1 MTDPITR
8 RELLRRAAVSGAAVS
23 IPSLLAACGGDGIEG
38 QTAAQ
43 PGTTSVR
50 RELADRIVIANWPA
64 YIDVSDDEKTR
75 PTLEQF
81 TRESG
86 VEVRYIEEVNDNEEW
101 FGKYQA
107 QLAQGDDI
115 GRDIVVLSD
124 WMAARMIRLGY
135 VQKKDRSAIPNEE
148 NLVESLRSPGWD
160 PQREFSLPWQSGM
173 TGIAYNKKQ
182 TGGPVTTIEQLLTDP
197 KLKGRVTML
206 TEMPDTMGVTMA
218 ATGGDPEKVTPEA
231 FSTAAEMIQQAVDS
245 GQIRRFTGNDY
256 IEDMVAGNV
265 WAALAWSGD
274 VISSIQPENPDVEFT
289 VVDTGSH
296 LWTDNMLIPL
306 GGDVFTASTFM
317 NFVYDPAVAAQIEA
331 WVYYICPVEGAKEEM
346 VELDPEAA
354 DSPLI
359 FPPEETLAKTFIF
372 DAEAA
377 DDPDYKEQFQAVI
390 GA

>member
-1 MTDPITR
+1 
-8 RELLRRAAVSGAAVS
+8 
-23 IPSLLAACGGDGIEG
+23 
-38 QTAAQ
+38 
-43 PGTTSVR
+43 
-50 RELADRIVIANWPA
+50 
-64 YIDVSDDEKTR
+64 
-75 PTLEQF
+75 
-81 TRESG
+81 
-86 VEVRYIEEVNDNEEW
+86 
-101 FGKYQA
+101 
-107 QLAQGDDI
+107 
-115 GRDIVVLSD
+115 
-124 WMAARMIRLGY
+124 
-135 VQKKDRSAIPNEE
+135 
-148 NLVESLRSPGWD
+148 
-160 PQREFSLPWQSGM
+160 M

-206 TEMPDTMGVTMA
+206 TEMPDTMGITMA

-331 WVYYICPVEGAKEEM
+331 WVYYICPVEGANEEM

-354 DSPLI
+354 ESPLI